1 MARPGMWTALMPL
14 LVAVVGCGA
23 LLLSTQLPLVVW
35 LLLLIGT
42 GVLLSWSGVR
52 QLRTLNDQK
61 AVADEQLAS
70 LQAQAAD
77 KAANLDQLLS
87 LWLGMV
93 PVWNR
98 HVDSCRDIGN
108 DAINALSSR
117 FAELVD
123 LIESTRSTTELGDSR
138 SGNDFQSDKSRLQA
152 VFDKMKT
159 YDATTDMLFE
169 KIDQLEGFTSDLDQM
184 AGSVGSIAE
193 QTNMLALNAAIEAAR
208 AGDAGRGFAVVAQE
222 VRELSTQSGSTGQHI
237 ASKIALV
244 KQAMHSITESA
255 GHTREEEDR
264 TLDEGERFINEVISH
279 LEAHAQQL
287 IADGERLLEVN
298 AEVRRQIEYVLVEL
312 QFQDRVSQILEQV
325 SSSMGGMTTTL
336 ANDETDYRS
345 GSRRLAL
352 EVDQLLADMKTTYT
366 TVEQH
371 RQHQPAGSKEND
383 DTASAGSIS
392 FF

>member
-23 LLLSTQLPLVVW
+23 LLFSTQLPLVVW

-42 GVLLSWSGVR
+42 GVVLSWSGVR
-52 QLRTLNDQK
+52 QLRALNDQK
-61 AVADEQLAS
+61 AVADEQLAN

-325 SSSMGGMTTTL
+325 SSSMGGMTITL